1 MKRFAFVLLILIS
14 TNSFSQS
21 IVAEKCS
28 TFDFYNE
35 KTQKVDITEYRK
47 ISILN
52 NKDSNLYDVL
62 ISVKQNGEW
71 QPVDYATNCSWK
83 KNSFCDYKSSARFS
97 VKLKNDRNPYSFD
110 VIKSI
115 GLFIDEVEAE
125 GLDRLFVFN
134 EECL

>member
-1 MKRFAFVLLILIS
+1 MKRFAFVFLILIS

-21 IVAEKCS
+21 IIAEKCS
-28 TFDFYNE
+28 TFDFFNE

-52 NKDSNLYDVL
+52 NKDANLFDVL

-71 QPVDYATNCSWK
+71 QPVDYAKNCPWK

-97 VKLKNDRNPYSFD
+97 VKFKNERNPYSLD

-115 GLFIDEVEAE
+115 DLFIDEVEEE

-134 EECL
+134 EECF